1 MSLVRFDRASYPEE
15 LVTIERRLQQACAHL
30 LVWDAR
36 SSLAARGKPKTI
48 RLDNG
53 PEFAGRL
60 LDSRPSERCRA
71 RGINLGRGSISRR
84 CRDHISK
91 SSRCGHNQRGSA
103 ARLQVLRPLDHFAS
117 IAAPDR
123 AAQFGHG
130 RCASK
135 KSASDISVLSMNVA
149 A

>member
-60 LDSRPSERCRA
+60 LDQLAYLNGVELGVSAWAGDQHLGAAGITSRNPHDVDITNA
-71 RGINLGRGSISRR
+71 G
-84 CRDHISK
+84 
-91 SSRCGHNQRGSA
+91 
-103 ARLQVLRPLDHFAS
+103 ARLGFK
-117 IAAPDR
+117 
-123 AAQFGHG
+123 F
-130 RCASK
+130 
-135 KSASDISVLSMNVA
+135 
-149 A
+149 